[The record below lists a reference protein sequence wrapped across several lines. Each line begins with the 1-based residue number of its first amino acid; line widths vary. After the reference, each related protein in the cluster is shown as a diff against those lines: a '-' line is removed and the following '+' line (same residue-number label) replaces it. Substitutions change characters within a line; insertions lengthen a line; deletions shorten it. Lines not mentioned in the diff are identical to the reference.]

1 MAIEENIKALILS
14 RYRSIRDFVSHTE
27 LSYSTVDSILR
38 RGICNSSL
46 SSIIKLCNALD
57 ISADELSKGNILPI
71 DKNIHNKTNMT
82 EIIEIIEYT
91 RRNIHNYDKLTIDG
105 HIVSNKELEILLE
118 SLDFAISIIKKH
130 REMTN

>member
-1 MAIEENIKALILS
+1 MTIEENIKALILS

-57 ISADELSKGNILPI
+57 SNDCVTVDSSKSIAI
-71 DKNIHNKTNMT
+71 NMGQDPK
-82 EIIEIIEYT
+82 IYV
-91 RRNIHNYDKLTIDG
+91 KQ
-105 HIVSNKELEILLE
+105 
-118 SLDFAISIIKKH
+118 
-130 REMTN
+130 